1 MSNPFNRMD
10 EPTRR
15 AFMATMAKAAFGL
28 SLVPALGQFG
38 QLSAADPVKADAGKD
53 AVPPAPKRK
62 KPASKCIYLYMAGG
76 MSQID
81 TFDPKPGSR
90 SQGPL
95 KAVNSKADGVQLG
108 ELMSRTA
115 EQMKHAVAIR
125 SITSNQGAHE
135 QASYFMRTSYAPINT
150 TRHPCLSA
158 WSNFFQAK
166 PNETLPGG
174 IMIAGGGD
182 HPGCGFLESKF
193 SPLPVGDPNRGV
205 TNIHPPKG
213 VDLKEMRNR
222 LDVLGALNQKFY
234 KSYELKS
241 MQGHEDM
248 YFDAVKLMASKDIEA
263 FDISKEPADVKAKY
277 GDNGFGRACLLAR
290 RLVEKGVRFIDVSHG
305 GWDTHDDN
313 FARLKDTAGALDMG
327 LSSLISDLSSRGLLE
342 DTLICVVSE
351 FGRTPDINKTNGR
364 DHFPKCFSAFLA
376 GGGLKGG
383 QAYGKTNNDGNDIV
397 ENKIG
402 IPDLNATIAY
412 GLGLPIDKV
421 ITSPDGRPF
430 TIAHKGKPL
439 VDLFNA

>member
-1 MSNPFNRMD
+1 
-10 EPTRR
+10 
-15 AFMATMAKAAFGL
+15 MANMAKAAFGL
-28 SLVPALGQFG
+28 SIVPVLGQG
-38 QLSAADPVKADAGKD
+38 LLTAADTAKSDPAKETA
-53 AVPPAPKRK
+53 PPAPKRK

-81 TFDPKPGSR
+81 TFDPKPGSK

-115 EQMKHAVAIR
+115 EYMKHSVAVR
-125 SITSNQGAHE
+125 GITSNQGAHE
-135 QASYFMRTSYAPINT
+135 QAAYYMRTSYAPINT
-150 TRHPCLSA
+150 TRHPCLSS
-158 WSNFFQAK
+158 WSNYFQAK

-174 IMIAGGGD
+174 IMIGGGGD
-182 HPGCGFLESKF
+182 HPGCGFLESKL

-248 YFDAVKLMASKDIEA
+248 YLDAVKLMASKDIEA
-263 FDISKEPADVKAKY
+263 FDLNKEPGDVKAKY
-277 GDNGFGRACLLAR
+277 GDTYFGRACLLAR
-290 RLVEKGVRFIDVSHG
+290 RLVEKGVRFIDISHG

-327 LSSLISDLSSRGLLE
+327 LSALIGDLSSRGMLD

-351 FGRTPDINKTNGR
+351 FGRTPEINNTNGR

-383 QAYGKTNNDGNDIV
+383 QAYGKTNNDGTEIV
-397 ENKIG
+397 EGKIG

-430 TIAHKGKPL
+430 TIAHKGKPV
-439 VDLFNA
+439 VDLFT

>member
-1 MSNPFNRMD
+1 MD

-15 AFMATMAKAAFGL
+15 AFMANMAKAAFGL
-28 SLVPALGQFG
+28 SIVPVLGQG
-38 QLSAADPVKADAGKD
+38 LLSAATPDAAKD
-53 AVPPAPKRK
+53 AKKEDVPPAPKRK
-62 KPASKCIYLYMAGG
+62 KPASKCIYLYMGGG
-76 MSQID
+76 MSQVD
-81 TFDPKPGSR
+81 TFDPKPGSK

-108 ELMSRTA
+108 ELMSKTA
-115 EQMKHAVAIR
+115 EQMKHATVIR
-125 SITSNQGAHE
+125 SLNSNQGAHE
-135 QASYFMRTSYAPINT
+135 QAAYFMRTSYAPINT

-166 PNETLPGG
+166 PGETLPGG

-205 TNIHPPKG
+205 TNIHPPNG

-222 LDVLGALNQKFY
+222 LDVLGSLNQKFY

-263 FDISKEPADVKAKY
+263 FDITKEPGDVKARY
-277 GDNGFGRACLLAR
+277 GENGFGRACLLAR

-313 FARLKDTAGALDMG
+313 FARLKDTAGALDTG
-327 LSSLISDLSSRGLLE
+327 LSALIEDLSKRGLLD

-351 FGRTPDINKTNGR
+351 FGRTPDINRTNGR

-383 QAYGKTNNDGNDIV
+383 TAYGKTSPDGQEIA

-439 VDLFNA
+439 TDLFTA